1 LLEDANNYRTTASL
15 SIPVVE
21 TAAATDVDICWPS
34 VVSDLQCH
42 TLSPTADLD
51 NVSLLRVSHLS
62 QEQVQVRVAAGTLSQ
77 LAGYLDYNLDHNN
90 PTTCAKLSQ
99 LTLFGT
105 VVDVPSMYIEKDGF
119 TYLVLLSKGIAP
131 GVGARTMVFLK
142 PTASSTN
149 TRVDVSPGCGLL
161 TFSADLSTLTKLP
174 VPAAAPWILD
184 WRDIMRDGNGNEP
197 PFDSIDGV
205 TIGFYAGM
213 TVADLE
219 SRIFDIELDATSLW
233 DVKLMGGRTA
243 DLSTATDRAT
253 GAAFSGF
260 TRADTG
266 TWMLALTCSACQ
278 NPAPVLLTILDTG
291 TGGS

>member
-1 LLEDANNYRTTASL
+1 LL
-15 SIPVVE
+15 
-21 TAAATDVDICWPS
+21 
-34 VVSDLQCH
+34 
-42 TLSPTADLD
+42 
-51 NVSLLRVSHLS
+51 
-62 QEQVQVRVAAGTLSQ
+62 
-77 LAGYLDYNLDHNN
+77 
-90 PTTCAKLSQ
+90 
-99 LTLFGT
+99 LF
-105 VVDVPSMYIEKDGF
+105 
-119 TYLVLLSKGIAP
+119 SKGTTP
-131 GVGARTMVFLK
+131 GLGARTMAFLK
-142 PTASSTN
+142 PTAASTN
-149 TRVDVSPGCGLL
+149 TKVDGVTGCGLL
-161 TFSADLSTLTKLP
+161 DFSADLASLTKLP
-174 VPAAAPWILD
+174 VPAAGPWIVD
-184 WRDIMRDGNGNEP
+184 WRDITKDGQGNEV
-197 PFDSIDGV
+197 PFEKIDGV

>member
-1 LLEDANNYRTTASL
+1 
-15 SIPVVE
+15 
-21 TAAATDVDICWPS
+21 
-34 VVSDLQCH
+34 
-42 TLSPTADLD
+42 
-51 NVSLLRVSHLS
+51 
-62 QEQVQVRVAAGTLSQ
+62 
-77 LAGYLDYNLDHNN
+77 
-90 PTTCAKLSQ
+90 
-99 LTLFGT
+99 
-105 VVDVPSMYIEKDGF
+105 MYIEKDGF

-213 TVADLE
+213 AAADLQA
-219 SRIFDIELDATSLW
+219 RIFDIELIATSLY
-233 DVKLMGGRTA
+233 DIKLTAGRTA
-243 DLSTATDRAT
+243 DLSTATDRAS
-253 GAAFSGF
+253 GAAFPGF
-260 TRADTG
+260 DRAETG
-266 TWMLALTCSACQ
+266 TWLLALTCSRCQ
-278 NPAPVLLTILDTG
+278 SPAPVVLTILQPA
-291 TGGS
+291 GGP